1 MTEDSQNTS
10 GKKGFGS
17 PSSLSIGIMIISF
30 FFVGS
35 LYTRVKFLEKE
46 LGTYKSGAQV
56 AGVQVEAKEE
66 AKGNDANQKLPSNQ
80 PSGDTPEV
88 KGEVKL
94 TTDDHINGEKNARIL
109 LFEYSD
115 MECPYCKRFHPTAQ
129 QIVDDFKGDVAWFY
143 RHLPLPFHANAA
155 KEAEASECAN
165 ELGGNSAF
173 WKYVNA
179 LFVKTNSGGSGFALD
194 DLAPLAV
201 EIGLNESK
209 FESCLDSGKFAD
221 RIKSD
226 VATATSLGVNGTPG
240 NILLDTKTGKT
251 KLMPGAYPF
260 EDFKKAIEEMLAN

>member
-1 MTEDSQNTS
+1 MLKINSNNTEPKN
-10 GKKGFGS
+10 GNFLA
-17 PSSLSIGIMIISF
+17 LSIGIVIVSF

-66 AKGNDANQKLPSNQ
+66 AKGNDANQKEPSQ
-80 PSGDTPEV
+80 PSVVTPEL

-94 TTDDHINGEKNARIL
+94 TTDDHINGEKDARIL

-129 QIVDDFKGDVAWFY
+129 KIVDSYIGDVAWVY
-143 RHLPLPFHANAA
+143 RHLPLPFHANAG

-173 WKYVNA
+173 WKFVNA
-179 LFVKTNSGGSGFALD
+179 LFVKTNSGGTGIALS
-194 DLAPLAV
+194 DLPTLAT
-201 EIGLNESK
+201 EIGLNETK
-209 FESCLDSGKFAD
+209 FTTCLDSGKYAD
-221 RIKSD
+221 RVKSD
-226 VATATSLGVNGTPG
+226 AETAASLGINGTPG

-251 KLMPGAYPF
+251 KLMPGAYPY
-260 EDFKKAIEEMLAN
+260 EDFKKAIDEMLQS

>member
-129 QIVDDFKGDVAWFY
+129 QIVDDFKGDVAWVY

-179 LFVKTNSGGSGFALD
+179 LF
-194 DLAPLAV
+194 V

>member
-1 MTEDSQNTS
+1 MLKADSDNNKPKN
-10 GKKGFGS
+10 GNFLA
-17 PSSLSIGIMIISF
+17 LSIGIVIVSF

-66 AKGNDANQKLPSNQ
+66 AKGNDANLQEPSLPLEAS
-80 PSGDTPEV
+80 PEL
-88 KGEVKL
+88 KGEIKL
-94 TTDDHINGEKNARIL
+94 TTDDHLNGEKDARIL

-129 QIVDDFKGDVAWFY
+129 KIVDSYEDEVAWVY

-165 ELGGNSAF
+165 ELGGNTVF
-173 WKYVNA
+173 WKFVNA
-179 LFVKTNSGGSGFALD
+179 LFVKTNSGGTGIALS
-194 DLAPLAV
+194 DLPTLAT
-201 EIGLNESK
+201 EIGLNETK
-209 FESCLDSGKFAD
+209 FTTCLDSGKYAD
-221 RIKSD
+221 RVKSD
-226 VATATSLGVNGTPG
+226 AETAASLGINGTPG

-251 KLMPGAYPF
+251 KLMPGAYPY
-260 EDFKKAIEEMLAN
+260 EDFKKAIDEMMQS